1 MNQLIEDY
9 FTALLTDADLAGSPE
24 IYPGTCSEIR
34 QPDNAAILVVVDSVE
49 CVVATLHRATVKI
62 VVSSPADDRAAHVT
76 LAAAIKALVEGT
88 LPTSEVFTVGGWVTK
103 SNLTQVSDD
112 SRWLT
117 SIEGIFGVN
126 NVAPVV

>member
-9 FTALLTDADLAGSPE
+9 FFNLLTNAELAGSPD

-34 QPDNAAILVVVDSVE
+34 QPDNSAILIVADSIE

-62 VVSSPADDRAAHVT
+62 IVSSPADDRAAHVA
-76 LAAAIKALVEGT
+76 LATAVKSLVEGT
-88 LPTSEVFTVGGWVTK
+88 LPASAVITVGGWRTK
-103 SNLTQVSDD
+103 TNHTQVSDD

-126 NVAPVV
+126 NVTPAV